1 MGCRRW
7 IVSGRV
13 QGVYYRGSTQ
23 QQARRLG
30 VDGSARNRVDGTV
43 EVIGCGPDRQLDQLE
58 RWLWR
63 GSEWAEVSGVV
74 GEEVELSVTP
84 GFSTG

>member
-30 VDGSARNRVDGTV
+30 LSGSARNLPDGTV
-43 EVIGCGPDRQLDQLE
+43 EVIAAGSAQQLDALE
-58 RWLWR
+58 LWLWR
-63 GSEWAEVSGVV
+63 GPEWSEVTAVA
-74 GEEVELSVTP
+74 GEEIELDVAP